1 MTRKFRYTEKV
12 IRQSLKDDVN
22 FCKKA
27 LLALWQYNPDY
38 NSEYTEEVIDE
49 LDGFRTEYRL
59 NEKDFLSS
67 LARQLTE
74 KGFLTDNQLRSIKN
88 RIPKYAP
95 ILTELA
101 NKENKLRPIETPDST
116 EILKEGQKL
125 FWFETQGGSD
135 GPFEHPAIFY
145 AKSGNALKARIP
157 TNDIEARSLWLPRK
171 STMVCET
178 KDKTYVGI
186 PRWLCDK
193 NKIPTDISI
202 HPDTIPGL
210 DIIVNGGGDGGETNE

>member
-1 MTRKFRYTEKV
+1 MARKFRYTEKV
-12 IRQSLKDDVN
+12 IRQSLKDDVD

-38 NSEYTEEVIDE
+38 NPEYTEEVMAE
-49 LDGFRTEYRL
+49 LNDFRTEYRA
-59 NEKDFLSS
+59 NEKDFLSG
-67 LARQLTE
+67 LARQLGE
-74 KGFLTDNQLRSIKN
+74 KGFLTDNQLRAVKN

-95 ILTELA
+95 MLTELA

-135 GPFEHPAIFY
+135 GPFEQPGVFY

-157 TNDIEARSLWLPRK
+157 TSGTEARSLWLPQK
-171 STMVCET
+171 STEVHEDNNT
-178 KDKTYVGI
+178 TYVGI

-193 NKIPTDISI
+193 NKIPLDISTD
-202 HPDTIPGL
+202 PDRI
-210 DIIVNGGGDGGETNE
+210 NYRGETNE